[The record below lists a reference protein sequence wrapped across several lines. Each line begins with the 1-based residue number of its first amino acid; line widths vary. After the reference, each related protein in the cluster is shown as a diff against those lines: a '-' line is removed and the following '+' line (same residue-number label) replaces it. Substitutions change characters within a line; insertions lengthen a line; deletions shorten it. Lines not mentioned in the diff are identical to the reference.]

1 MILMNEKRQT
11 MLGRI
16 RKKGRV
22 STREDLEYQTDTSDN
37 LSLVIPT
44 LEEPLKDLSMF
55 AFVQST
61 QMDMETKYRI
71 NRK

>member
-1 MILMNEKRQT
+1 MNEKRQT

-44 LEEPLKDLSMF
+44 PEESLKDLSMF

-61 QMDMETKYRI
+61 QTDMETKYRI